1 LTEQYF
7 PENNQNLPVPSIFNI
22 TYRFPNYG
30 LSMATMTHTGQ
41 DTIVTT
47 VADFTVLPLRL
58 PPLPSYPKT
67 TRHYLYLRANAPRVP
82 TEDTPREVFL
92 VNVPIDATEMHL
104 RSLFADQLGG
114 ARIESVAFEGARVG
128 KGLTAPVA
136 PVKKGRKRR
145 RSEAEDHA
153 SMTKE
158 EVGMLPDIWD
168 RELHR
173 SGGTA
178 VVTFV
183 DQPSAQL
190 ALKEARKAVK
200 SRKEIIWGARVEEKV
215 PPLGFARY
223 LAHHK
228 LRYPDA
234 YVLQMSADD
243 YMSAFTAAAEARV
256 KALARQR
263 NVPDED
269 GFIKVTRG
277 GKTATAKIEDA
288 GAKEEEFKK
297 REKNRVQ
304 EDFYRFQVREKRKE
318 HAKDLVKAFEEDRKK
333 VEEMRKRK
341 GRIRPE

>member
-1 LTEQYF
+1 
-7 PENNQNLPVPSIFNI
+7 
-22 TYRFPNYG
+22 
-30 LSMATMTHTGQ
+30 MAPRGQ
-41 DTIVTT
+41 DTIIST
-47 VADFTVLPLRL
+47 VADFTVLPIHF

-67 TRHYLYLRANAPRVP
+67 STHYLYLRANAPKIP

-92 VNVPIDATEMHL
+92 VNVPVDATEMHL

-114 ARIESVAFEGARVG
+114 ARIESVAFEGTRVG

-136 PVKKGRKRR
+136 PMKKGKKRR
-145 RSEAEDHA
+145 RSEAEENE
-153 SMTKE
+153 SMSKE
-158 EVGMLPDIWD
+158 EVGILPNIWD

-178 VVTFV
+178 IVTFI

-190 ALKEARKAVK
+190 ALKEARKVLK
-200 SRKEIIWGARVEEKV
+200 SRKDIIWGLGVEDRI
-215 PPLGFARY
+215 PSLGYARY
-223 LAHHK
+223 LVHHQ

-234 YVLQMSADD
+234 HVLQMSVDN
-243 YMSAFTAAAEARV
+243 YMSAFAAAEEARV

-269 GFIKVTRG
+269 GFVKVTRG
-277 GKTATAKIEDA
+277 GKTATAKMEDA
-288 GAKEEEFKK
+288 KAAEEEFKK
-297 REKNRVQ
+297 REKNRVK